1 MEAREIEAGTQV
13 LIAAPANP
21 MPAAQSA
28 AIADALSRV
37 AGVEEAHLPYC
48 FIPGVMDEPAQ
59 VLVVVTSGGRGTE
72 EILHDVNCALARLL
86 TEDTRLDIIPL
97 TGGSGML
104 KSVRAVGCQILG
116 ARRGARPWWKV
127 WKSK

>member
-48 FIPGVMDEPAQ
+48 FIPGLMDEPAQ
-59 VLVVVTSGGRGTE
+59 VLVVVTGGRGAE
-72 EILHDVNCALARLL
+72 EVLHDVNCALARLL

-97 TGGSGML
+97 NRESGML

-116 ARRGARPWWKV
+116 ARRGARPWWKF
-127 WKSK
+127 WGRG

>member
-48 FIPGVMDEPAQ
+48 FIPGLMDEPAQ
-59 VLVVVTSGGRGTE
+59 VLVVVTGGRGAE
-72 EILHDVNCALARLL
+72 EVLHDVNCALARLL

-97 TGGSGML
+97 NRESGML

-116 ARRGARPWWKV
+116 ARPGARPWWKF
-127 WKSK
+127 WGRG